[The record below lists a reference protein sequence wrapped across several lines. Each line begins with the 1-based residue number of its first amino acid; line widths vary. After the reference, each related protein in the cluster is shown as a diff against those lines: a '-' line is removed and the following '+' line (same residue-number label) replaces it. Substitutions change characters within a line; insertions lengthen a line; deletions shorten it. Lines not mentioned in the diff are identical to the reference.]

1 MYSFNDYQGY
11 GYHGDFFNGW
21 EDGLIDVRRPIFR
34 VNLIFNFLSQQF
46 LEHCRTQEDGWDT
59 QCGARA
65 EKHPG
70 SCAWEFSP
78 EYDEEEFTGAQ
89 DTLPPWDGPGVRA
102 M

>member
-1 MYSFNDYQGY
+1 M
-11 GYHGDFFNGW
+11 
-21 EDGLIDVRRPIFR
+21 I
-34 VNLIFNFLSQQF
+34 NFLFQQF

-70 SCAWEFSP
+70 PCAWEFGA
-78 EYDEEEFTGAQ
+78 EYDEQEFTGAH
-89 DTLPPWDGPGVRA
+89 DNIPPWDGPAYIA